1 MYRLRIE
8 TYDGFWMLYDGGTPY
23 AKTYTLEAAEE
34 IQKAVEAMFPSRKKE
49 IVHGP
54 VYAWPRK

>member
-8 TYDGFWMLYDGGTPY
+8 QYKGFWMLYDGGTPY
-23 AKTYTLEAAEE
+23 AKTYTQEAAEE
-34 IQKAVEAMFPSRKKE
+34 IKEAVEKMFPSKAVE
-49 IVHGP
+49 HGP